1 VSAYPEAPAPAP
13 APQQPVAARSKWK
26 QGEHAI
32 ELTLLFSRWLLFPI
46 YLMLMLVLIVFG
58 VSAFRELKHLFTH
71 MDTVTE
77 TELILS
83 ALALIDLSLV
93 GGLVVMVAMSGYES
107 FVSKFDVNE
116 EYERP
121 AWLGKL
127 DLGTVKLKL
136 AASIVSISGI
146 HLLKNYMSSKD
157 IDNQDLLVLA
167 VVHLTFVGSALLL
180 AVVDR
185 TSFQG
190 KH

>member
-1 VSAYPEAPAPAP
+1 MSTAAEAPKPDN
-13 APQQPVAARSKWK
+13 RSALKK
-26 QGEHAI
+26 TEHTI
-32 ELTLLFSRWLLFPI
+32 ELALLISRWLLAPLYF
-46 YLMLMLVLIVFG
+46 MLMLVLVVFS
-58 VSAFRELKHLFTH
+58 VSAWRELWHLFTH
-71 MDTVTE
+71 ITSVTE
-77 TELILS
+77 TELILA

-93 GGLVVMVAMSGYES
+93 GGLLVMVAMSGYES

-146 HLLKNYMSSKD
+146 HLLKNYMDPDKV
-157 IDNQDLLVLA
+157 DNEGLLVLA

-180 AVVDR
+180 AIVDR

>member
-1 VSAYPEAPAPAP
+1 MSSDTQQPPLERPAPEH
-13 APQQPVAARSKWK
+13 RSTFRKV
-26 QGEHAI
+26 EHAI
-32 ELTLLFSRWLLFPI
+32 ELTLLISRWLLFPL
-46 YLMLMLVLIVFG
+46 YFMLMLVLVVFS

-71 MDTVTE
+71 LGTVTE
-77 TELILS
+77 TELVLS

-93 GGLVVMVAMSGYES
+93 GGLLVMVALSGYES
-107 FVSKFDVNE
+107 FVSKFDVDE

-136 AASIVSISGI
+136 AASIVAISGI
-146 HLLKNYMSSKD
+146 HLLKNYMAAEKME
-157 IDNQDLLVLA
+157 NQDLLVLA

-180 AVVDR
+180 AFVDR

>member
-1 VSAYPEAPAPAP
+1 MSVEPETPKAGAK
-13 APQQPVAARSKWK
+13 PVEHRSSLKRA
-26 QGEHAI
+26 EHAI
-32 ELTLLFSRWLLFPI
+32 ELTLLFSRWLLFPL
-46 YLMLMLVLIVFG
+46 YLMLMLTLVVFS

-71 MDTVTE
+71 LGSVTE
-77 TELILS
+77 TELILA

-93 GGLVVMVAMSGYES
+93 GGLLVMVALSGYES
-107 FVSKFDVNE
+107 FVSKFDVDE

-136 AASIVSISGI
+136 AASIVAISGI
-146 HLLKNYMSSKD
+146 HLLKNYMDPEKV
-157 IDNQDLLVLA
+157 DNESLLVLA

-185 TSFQG
+185 TSFQN

>member
-1 VSAYPEAPAPAP
+1 MHPEAPAPATSP
-13 APQQPVAARSKWK
+13 RTRSKWK
-26 QGEHAI
+26 RGEHAI
-32 ELTLLFSRWLLFPI
+32 ELTLLFSRWLLFPL
-46 YLMLMLVLIVFG
+46 YLMLMLVLVVFS

-71 MDTVTE
+71 LNEVTE

-107 FVSKFDVNE
+107 FVSKFDVND

-146 HLLKNYMSSKD
+146 HLLKNYMSAKD
-157 IDNQDLLVLA
+157 VDNQDLLVLA

-190 KH
+190 RH

>member
-1 VSAYPEAPAPAP
+1 MSVQPEAPAP
-13 APQQPVAARSKWK
+13 QKPVDTRSRWK
-26 QGEHAI
+26 KGEHAI
-32 ELTLLFSRWLLFPI
+32 ELTLLFSRWLLFPL
-46 YLMLMLVLIVFG
+46 YFMLMLVLVVFS

-71 MDTVTE
+71 LNTVTE

-93 GGLVVMVAMSGYES
+93 GGLLVMVAMSGYES
-107 FVSKFDVNE
+107 FVSKFDVND

-146 HLLKNYMSSKD
+146 HLLKNYMSNKEME
-157 IDNQDLLVLA
+157 NQDLLVLA
-167 VVHLTFVGSALLL
+167 VVHLTFVFSALLL
-180 AVVDR
+180 AFVDR